1 MASTLSVLARADAAT
16 VKTFAEGLIPELG
29 RIKVERNRTG
39 IVMLPMRD
47 TARGAKF
54 FVGEVLMAEAEI
66 STASVWGY
74 GACLGRDVQH
84 ALALAI
90 IDATERS
97 GRRLDEIKA
106 FVHEHAT
113 RLGTQDAA
121 MAARV
126 ESTRV
131 SMETF

>member
-1 MASTLSVLARADAAT
+1 
-16 VKTFAEGLIPELG
+16 
-29 RIKVERNRTG
+29 
-39 IVMLPMRD
+39 
-47 TARGAKF
+47 
-54 FVGEVLMAEAEI
+54 
-66 STASVWGY
+66 VWGY

-90 IDATERS
+90 IDAAERS

-113 RLGTQDAA
+113 RLGTQDAS